1 MSARALIVGHL
12 TTFGD
17 LEVLDEAMELLGRCG
32 IQFDV
37 ASYYAHVSASCPDWL
52 QPDAVIPERYTH
64 LIVCCGPFSKFILA
78 AARFDFNRY
87 RHCVRIGFNLTMLDP
102 VNEFNPFDVVIG
114 RDSNEWAYPDLSV
127 LQSVPRRPVVGL
139 CLSESQAEYP
149 EGQRQHARA
158 AQLLKSLIERNGL
171 AAVVLDTEYPRT
183 ANAAGLGT
191 AAEFESIC
199 ARLDVMLTNRLH
211 GTVLS
216 LKNGVPVIAIDSI
229 SGGNKVSRQCRA
241 IGWPEVFAAES
252 VSEQALDK
260 ALQRCLLPA
269 ARVQATEVAFAA
281 QQTWSHIDAEFQQ
294 AIRSV
299 PRGEIVEVSRPHQS
313 LAGKVREGLRWRLRR
328 ILRPIGERIANAV

>member
-17 LEVLDEAMELLGRCG
+17 LEVLDQAMELLTRCG
-32 IQFDV
+32 VPFDV
-37 ASYYAHVSASCPDWL
+37 ASYYGHVSASSPDWL

-87 RHCVRIGFNLTMLDP
+87 RHCVRIGFNLTMIEP
-102 VNEFNPFDVVIG
+102 IHAFNPFDVVIG

-139 CLSESQAEYP
+139 CLAEGQTEYP
-149 EGQRQHARA
+149 DGQRQHATA
-158 AQLLKSLIERNGL
+158 AQRLKSLVARHGL

-183 ANAAGLGT
+183 ANRAGLGT

-211 GTVLS
+211 GTVLA
-216 LKNGVPVIAIDSI
+216 LKNGVPVIAVDAI

-241 IGWPEVFAAES
+241 LGWPEVFAAES
-252 VSEQALDK
+252 ASDRALDE

-269 ARVQATEVAFAA
+269 ARVQAAGVALAA
-281 QQTWSHIDAEFQQ
+281 RQMWSHIDTEFER
-294 AIRSV
+294 ALRTV
-299 PRGEIVEVSRPHQS
+299 PRGEVVDVSLPQPS
-313 LAGKVREGLRWRLRR
+313 FAEKVRDGLRLRLRR
-328 ILRPIGERIANAV
+328 ILRPIGQRIANAV